1 MGHPLLGFLISKGG
15 VRNLEVV
22 ICIILGVMGNERVV
36 YLGCYVQRIKD

>member
-15 VRNLEVV
+15 VQNSEVM

-36 YLGCYVQRIKD
+36 YFGSYIQRIKD